1 MKKKIDQIQLFENKD
16 LKVDTPSTPRLL
28 YFVTCRYNY
37 LEILA
42 TGFVKPKNWMIKYHS
57 DLNEF
62 CPDGIA
68 LFSTQPPVVVASFAI
83 SENPQNFPVVLEVAF
98 DNRPKAWFEIT
109 RDYQLLEKS
118 SKDDIEGLLILTS
131 GLIPAIYIKR
141 ALFLDQSQLE
151 DFNLHL
157 FNNLDYEIKPDLL
170 DSDAGQTALDLEKI
184 KDLLTQ
190 CNGKFS
196 PKERE
201 LARQIEATGG
211 AFELLAAAQEKHPD
225 SSNNLLMTFINS
237 LKTPLSNVE
246 ESTKK
251 VDFWKWTELLSDSLY
266 SRGGTDPINIELE
279 KNEKRLLSKTFE
291 YLLSISR
298 NDFSVNECQA
308 FLKKALIETE
318 TTPGSYNHL
327 FEKMNKVRRGLMS
340 IEQFLVEF
348 PSNLYPGS
356 ISVLIF
362 FMRNSPEE
370 INQEIKNRT
379 FEVDSIIL
387 SLSAAITGCLYGK
400 PLIGVEYKP
409 QKYTTIYGDQIIAN
423 FINSSTSL
431 AGAFTEV
438 SMPESIKIS
447 LFENAENTELEK
459 IPETKRKIKPGKKK
473 KAVNE
478 AKEDVTLGN
487 HSEDPGDL
495 PVAPNQEKLQAIK
508 DLILKDSLTDPL
520 NAGYRA
526 ALSIARLK
534 GWQSY
539 LTTIINLENREY
551 VIENRKLK
559 QEFRIQGLIEPEI
572 KLSHVEEF
580 KIFLGNQ
587 ESEIFSS
594 LPDDLVREINETL
607 EPM

>member
-1 MKKKIDQIQLFENKD
+1 MKKRIDQIKLFENND
-16 LKVDTPSTPRLL
+16 LRVDTLSTPSLL

-68 LFSTQPPVVVASFAI
+68 LFSTQPPVEVASFAI

-170 DSDAGQTALDLEKI
+170 DPDAGQTELDLEKI
-184 KDLLTQ
+184 KDLLKQ

-196 PKERE
+196 PKARA

-211 AFELLAAAQEKHPD
+211 AFELLAAAQEKYPD
-225 SSNNLLMTFINS
+225 LNNNLLMRFINS
-237 LKTPLSNVE
+237 LKTPLPNIE

-251 VDFWKWTELLSDSLY
+251 VDFWKWPELLSDSLY
-266 SRGGTDPINIELE
+266 SKEGTEPINIELQ

-318 TTPGSYNHL
+318 TIPGSYIEL

-356 ISVLIF
+356 IAVLIF

-370 INQEIKNRT
+370 IQQEIQNRS
-379 FEVDSIIL
+379 FEVDSIIP
-387 SLSAAITGCLYGK
+387 SLSAALTGCLYGK
-400 PLIGVEYKP
+400 PSIGVEYKP
-409 QKYTTIYGDQIIAN
+409 QKQTTIYGDQIIAN
-423 FINSSTSL
+423 FINSSTGL
-431 AGAFTEV
+431 AGAFTEI

-447 LFENAENTELEK
+447 LFENVENNEPEK
-459 IPETKRKIKPGKKK
+459 NPETKKRIKPGKKR
-473 KAVNE
+473 KAVIE
-478 AKEDVTLGN
+478 AEEDLTLGKP
-487 HSEDPGDL
+487 SEDPGDL
-495 PVAPNQEKLQAIK
+495 PVTPNQDKLQAIK
-508 DLILKDSLTDPL
+508 DLIMKDSLTDPS

-539 LTTIINLENREY
+539 LATIINLENREY
-551 VIENRKLK
+551 VVENRKQK
-559 QEFRIQGLIEPEI
+559 QELRIQGLIEPEI
-572 KLSHVEEF
+572 KLSRVEEF

-587 ESEIFSS
+587 ASEIFSS
-594 LPDDLVREINETL
+594 LPDDLVREIIQNL
-607 EPM
+607 EAR